1 MNYTPR
7 TDNAIEEVDVAFVGH
22 DGLASEPR
30 KYVSVEFA
38 RELERENRE
47 LRAWK
52 EEALAVEAQL
62 NSHYIANLLGAKL
75 GESCHKVIAER
86 VPALVAENKEL
97 REVNEI
103 GSKRLH
109 FVLEQK
115 LDLETQVKEL
125 RIQLS
130 KTEKQREEA
139 MAEVIEQA
147 RLNGMGSEREAA
159 LLGKIARLEKEL
171 AQYQSNKSTQ

>member
-1 MNYTPR
+1 MSRARSDYSG
-7 TDNAIEEVDVAFVGH
+7 AFVPVK
-22 DGLASEPR
+22 L
-30 KYVSVEFA
+30 A

-97 REVNEI
+97 REVNET

-115 LDLETQVKEL
+115 FDLEAKVKEL
-125 RIQLS
+125 QIQLL
-130 KTEKQREEA
+130 KTKKQRDEA
-139 MAEVIEQA
+139 TVEIIEQA
-147 RLNGMGSEREAA
+147 RLNGMGSEREAM